1 MAMLLWQNYT
11 QETML
16 VQGTQGPQIKM
27 TTIQHQYIKKS
38 PLKIK
43 MIKNVENM

>member
-16 VQGTQGPQIKM
+16 VQGTQEPQIKM
-27 TTIQHQYIKKS
+27 TRIQHQYIKKS